1 METMEQLKLKTVFDY
16 YSGNDHIIDLIYKIG
31 KKTGINGFVERKK
44 DTVYIYVSGSHKDI
58 EKFYSEL
65 GEKLPYSIFMS
76 EAKTYPVE
84 NFEEEDRPFHIKG
97 DINILP
103 KSLSPCPTC
112 TKELFDISN
121 RRFYFPFISCNYCG
135 SHYSYLY
142 EYPFEREKTVFK
154 FFKMCKDCEKEF
166 NDKNSF
172 RYKYPL
178 TACHNCLTPIYLKKG
193 ENERYGFDN
202 EKTVGAIRTAAG
214 VIKKGN
220 LLRIYTSLGEMVAGI
235 ATEENISK
243 VRQFL
248 GLGEKPL
255 NLLITNPQNLS
266 KYFHIDQPELKAL
279 ASQEKPVVLLPFKEL
294 PEKELLF
301 PDLGYGKIKFPD
313 EPLLLL
319 LANHL
324 KEEEI
329 DYIFYAYITDEFQ
342 KAITDFELNA
352 DLPVINRQK
361 ETEVVLINGEIFVK
375 EGEKG
380 ILPEI
385 IKAKPTDNLAITEDY
400 IALDLGNGEYLVDK
414 KEKLIYQL
422 KDFVDEIN
430 SLTILEGIEE
440 NIDIPYK
447 KKKTFKKYEGAIL
460 SVLAENNKLSEKA
473 LCFYF
478 SSYSN
483 EDMIAIY
490 KNKTV
495 NPLIKVLPIRVYDNL
510 KDTALWVLEK
520 IEKSSEEAKRL
531 IDRWREKFP
540 QFSGEISSQSY
551 QEKSSITAVFNV
563 ISYLLGIFNKEPSY
577 FDQPYQALLK
587 EALSFEAKRGLRIDY
602 FLEEIDEEF
611 YLDWRKIIHS
621 TLSFKLADT
630 DNKMLAFSVIEGF
643 KEWIEKEGSSILYK
657 LKLNNVVIVGD
668 IFTNPVLIGKLLPH
682 FSGKYNLLRNK
693 RLPLDRQNLVLGG
706 VFI

>member
-1 METMEQLKLKTVFDY
+1 MEIMEQVKLKTVFEY
-16 YSGNDHIIDLIYKIG
+16 LSGNEHIIDLIYKIG
-31 KKTGINGFVERKK
+31 KEIGINGFVERKK
-44 DTVYIYVSGSHKDI
+44 DTIYIYVSGNQKDV
-58 EKFYSEL
+58 ESFYSQL

-76 EAKTYPVE
+76 EAKTYSVE
-84 NFEEEDRPFHIKG
+84 SFEEEEKSFHIRG
-97 DINILP
+97 HINILP
-103 KSLSPCPTC
+103 KNLSLCPTC
-112 TKELFDISN
+112 TKELLDISN

-142 EYPFEREKTVFK
+142 EYPFTREKTVFK
-154 FFKMCKDCEKEF
+154 FFKMCEDCEKEF
-166 NDKNSF
+166 NDEKSF
-172 RYKYPL
+172 RHKYPL

-202 EKTVGAIRTAAG
+202 EKTVGAVKTAAG

-220 LLRIYTSLGEMVAGI
+220 LLRIYTSAGEIVAGI
-235 ATEENISK
+235 PTEENISK

-248 GLGEKPL
+248 GLEEKPL

-266 KYFHIDQPELKAL
+266 RYFHIDQPELKAL
-279 ASQEKPVVLLPFKEL
+279 ASQEKPVVLLPFKDL
-294 PEKELLF
+294 PEKEILF

-324 KEEEI
+324 KEEGI
-329 DYIFYAYITDEFQ
+329 DYIFYAYLTEDFQ
-342 KAITDFELNA
+342 KGITDFELNA
-352 DLPVINRQK
+352 DLPVINKQK
-361 ETEVVLINGEIFVK
+361 ETEVVLINGEIFIK
-375 EGEKG
+375 QGEKG

-385 IKAKPTDNLAITEDY
+385 IKTKSTGNLAITEDY
-400 IALDLGNGEYLVDK
+400 IALDLGKGEYLIDK
-414 KEKLIYQL
+414 KEKLIHQI

-430 SLTILEGIEE
+430 SLNILEGIDE
-440 NIDIPYK
+440 NIGIPYK
-447 KKKTFKKYEGAIL
+447 EKKTFKKSEGAIL
-460 SVLAENNKLSEKA
+460 SVLAENQKLSEKV

-483 EDMIAIY
+483 EDMIAVY

-495 NPLIKVLPIRVYDNL
+495 NPLIKVLPIRIYDNL
-510 KDTALWVLEK
+510 KDTALYALKE
-520 IEKSSEEAKRL
+520 IEKSSEEAKKL
-531 IDRWREKFP
+531 IDRWRERFP
-540 QFSGEISSQSY
+540 QFTGEILSQNY
-551 QEKSSITAVFNV
+551 QEKSSITAVFNL
-563 ISYLLGIFNKEPSY
+563 ISYLLGIFDKEPSY

-602 FLEEIDEEF
+602 FLEEINEEF

-643 KEWIEKEGSSILYK
+643 KEWIEEEGSSILYK
-657 LKLNNVVIVGD
+657 LKLNNVAITGN
-668 IFTNPVLIGKLLPH
+668 IFTNPVLTGKLLPH
-682 FSGKYNLLRNK
+682 FSGNYNLLRNK
-693 RLPLDRQNLVLGG
+693 KLPVDRQNLVFGG
-706 VFI
+706 AFL